1 MKTFRKVLAILM
13 TAIIFVSG
21 MAVSASAATK
31 PAATNERYSVLV
43 LDISGSMYGQPIED
57 LKQAAT
63 MFCEQVISS
72 SKSTNKIA
80 IVTFESYVS
89 VLCEFTNDVDTLTD
103 AIATLT
109 DRGSTY
115 LGRGLATAKTLLDAV
130 DENVIK
136 NMVVMCDGQPH
147 DEQYAYQVVDS
158 CPLHWNIYGLYFS
171 QAGYYEPA
179 ANVMKRIGRNGYYNC
194 DTGNLLVENMG
205 INTSGT
211 VNNSDANIVNIRIA
225 CPVDVEVTLYGETL
239 SKYNPETLFGSLTIT
254 EGGENGDIKDLT
266 LSYNKDMEIKIIGYD
281 YGTMDCSIKYLCND
295 QELYEIDYP
304 TVDVTPTSQIN
315 AHVDVENSDTAL
327 EVDNDGDGVVDE
339 TVSPN
344 KTASSIWYKIQKFF
358 DDLLF
363 KIKEF
368 FNNLFA

>member
-1 MKTFRKVLAILM
+1 MW
-13 TAIIFVSG
+13 
-21 MAVSASAATK
+21 
-31 PAATNERYSVLV
+31 
-43 LDISGSMYGQPIED
+43 GQPIED

-72 SKSTNKIA
+72 SRSTNQIA
-80 IVTFESYVS
+80 IVTFESYSS

-115 LGRGLATAKTLLDAV
+115 LGEGLATAKTLLDGVNDNA
-130 DENVIK
+130 IK

-158 CPLHWNIYGLYFS
+158 CPLHWNLYGLYFS
-171 QAGYYEPA
+171 QAGYYESA

-211 VNNSDANIVNIRIA
+211 VNNSDANIVKMRIA

-239 SKYNPETLFGSLTIT
+239 SKDNPETLFGSLTIT
-254 EGGENGDIKDLT
+254 EGGENGDIKDLI
-266 LSYNKDMEIKIIGYD
+266 LSYNKDMEIKITGYD
-281 YGTMDCSIKYLCND
+281 YGTMDCSIEYYCND
-295 QELYEIDYP
+295 QLLYDLSYP
-304 TVDVTPTSQIN
+304 TVDIAPTTEID
-315 AHVDVENSDTAL
+315 AHVDVEDASVTLD
-327 EVDNDGDGVVDE
+327 VDEDGDGTTDK
-339 TVSPN
+339 TVKPN
-344 KTASSIWYKIQKFF
+344 VTTTSISYRIKKFF
-358 DDLLF
+358 EDLLY
-363 KIKEF
+363 KLREF
-368 FNNLFA
+368 FGGFFC